1 MKPIYSD
8 ALANDADRKMAM
20 EAKSRLL
27 ETLNAH
33 DGVSISL
40 VYSGVFQSEAPN
52 LDLPK
57 SVLPFFAEVLGVLA
71 LGKPVVLMQGKTE
84 MTTQEAA
91 DFLKVS
97 RLFIVREID
106 RGKLACR
113 VVGRHRRIEFQE
125 LCRYQDAQRRALK
138 EPAKKAVFEKV
149 LEKYSVGN

>member
-1 MKPIYSD
+1 MKAIYAN
-8 ALANDADRKMAM
+8 ALADIAERKMAM
-20 EAKSRLL
+20 DAKSRLL
-27 ETLNAH
+27 ETLESH

-57 SVLPFFAEVLGVLA
+57 SVLTFFAEVLGVLA
-71 LGKPVVLMQGKTE
+71 LGKPVVLLQGKSE

-91 DFLKVS
+91 DFLGVS

-113 VVGRHRRIEFQE
+113 VVGRHRRIELQE
-125 LCRYQDAQRRALK
+125 LRRYQDAQQRVLK
-138 EPAKKAVFEKV
+138 EPTKKTVVDKVHTSYAV
-149 LEKYSVGN
+149 